1 MAMQKVDHWVK
12 SRTMWMVLKRALTS
26 ALLKERHSNQLLV
39 D

>member
-26 ALLKERHSNQLLV
+26 ALLMEMNSNELLV